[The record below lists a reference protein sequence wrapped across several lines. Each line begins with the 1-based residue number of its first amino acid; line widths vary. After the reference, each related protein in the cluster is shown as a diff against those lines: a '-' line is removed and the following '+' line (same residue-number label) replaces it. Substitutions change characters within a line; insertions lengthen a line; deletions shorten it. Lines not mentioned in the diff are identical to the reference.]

1 MKYKLLTTCVAVALL
16 AGCGSSSDDATTGVQ
31 AYDGAIRGIS
41 GSYTCEDG
49 TSGSIPATGADG
61 FAYVSGA
68 TAVDNPQT
76 CSFTF
81 VPTVGA
87 VDMSNGK
94 DMSAVALSIPRGLAQ
109 GSSVQATPFT
119 TLVAR
124 KMEETGATTY
134 DESTA
139 IEVLNDLGLGELTN
153 QGINISQIMTDLDSV
168 IAQVK
173 QSNPALGAQLVATT
187 HILSDVLT
195 TDVTD
200 TTQIA
205 NASQNLAKKTVAAN
219 PDYPTSQAGGEVV
232 VDVKEYDMSTVT
244 DEVLDDA
251 AIEALEDVP
260 EQEAEPVDETPTGG
274 GATGGTGGT
283 GGTGS
288 TGGAG
293 GTSGA

>member
-16 AGCGSSSDDATTGVQ
+16 AGCGSDNDNDATTGVQ

-49 TSGSIPATGADG
+49 TSGAIPATGSDG

-68 TAVDNPQT
+68 TAVESPNT

-81 VPTVGA
+81 NPTAGA

-94 DMSAVALSIPRGLAQ
+94 DMSAVELSIPRGLAE
-109 GSSVQATPFT
+109 GSRVQATPFT
-119 TLVAR
+119 TLVSR

-139 IEVLNDLGLGELTN
+139 IEVLNDLGLGDLTN
-153 QGINISQIMTDLDSV
+153 QGVTISQIMTDLDSV
-168 IAQVK
+168 ITQVK

-195 TDVTD
+195 TNVTD
-200 TTQIA
+200 TTQIS

-219 PDYPTSQAGGEVV
+219 PNYPTSQSGGDVV
-232 VDVKEYDMSTVT
+232 VDVKDYDMSSVT
-244 DEVLDDA
+244 DEVLDDT
-251 AIEALEDVP
+251 AIDNLEDVP

-274 GATGGTGGT
+274 GGTGGT

>member
-94 DMSAVALSIPRGLAQ
+94 DMSTVSLSIPRGLAQ

-274 GATGGTGGT
+274 GATGGTG
-283 GGTGS
+283 S

>member
-94 DMSAVALSIPRGLAQ
+94 DMSTVSLSIPRGLAQ